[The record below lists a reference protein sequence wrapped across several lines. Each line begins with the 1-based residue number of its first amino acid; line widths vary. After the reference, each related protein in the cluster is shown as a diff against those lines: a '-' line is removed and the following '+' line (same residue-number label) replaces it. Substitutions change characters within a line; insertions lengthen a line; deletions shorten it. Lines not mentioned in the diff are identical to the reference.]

1 MANSSINLVNLD
13 FATLK
18 SSLRTYLSSQDQFK
32 DYNFDSSAMSMLLD
46 VLSYNTYKNAFYLNM
61 IGAESFLDSAQMKE
75 SVYSHAKELNYLPR
89 SYKSAVA
96 NVTISFTASGASQPY
111 IIRKGETFNTIVKQS
126 PYTFSVSSDQI
137 LTSPNSSF
145 TATFDVY
152 EGLYVK
158 DSYVMPADG
167 TATAFTIS
175 NDKVDTDSLSVLVYE
190 NNSTTPK
197 VFKKATTLLGL
208 TENSEVYFIQTA
220 FNGKYEVI
228 FGDDVLGRKPVSGS
242 TIILDYRVSAGS
254 EPNGAKTFV
263 ANFDP
268 TGSNE
273 LTSYVT
279 VKTNKYSNST
289 LGEYAV
295 NGLDSETIDSVRYY
309 APRHFQTQERAVTTN
324 DYETLLK
331 THYPEIGAI
340 SVYGGEEVNPP
351 RYGKVF
357 VAIDIKN
364 VDGLPDSKKQEYH
377 NFLKTRVPLSIDPI
391 FVEPQFTYIRI
402 DSKLKYNVNVTTRT
416 PQNIKAATV
425 LAVNEY
431 ADANLNDFKG
441 TLRYSKLTTAID
453 NVDSS
458 IISNQTDLS
467 AYKKLKPLT
476 NKPQNIDIQFNI
488 PLKKTYYLLDTI
500 VGNRSISQGD
510 VEISHSV
517 HSSVVT
523 YNGDKCEI
531 EDNGVG
537 TLRLVKITNNEHM
550 IIKNVGTVDYDTG
563 RVQLTNF
570 TIDSYDGNYFKIYVV
585 PAEKDISIKK
595 NEILSIESDEI
606 NLTVEAVRE

>member
-32 DYNFDSSAMSMLLD
+32 DYNFDSSAMSMLID

-61 IGAESFLDSAQMKE
+61 IGSEAFLDSAQMKE

-96 NVTISFTASGASQPY
+96 NITINFTASGVSQPY

-126 PYTFSVSSDQI
+126 PYTFSVASDQI
-137 LTSPNSSF
+137 LTSPNNSF
-145 TATFDVY
+145 SATFDIY

-158 DSYVMPADG
+158 DSYIMPADG
-167 TATAFTIS
+167 SSTSFIIS
-175 NDKVDTDSLSVLVYE
+175 NDKVDTDSLTVLVYE

-197 VFKKATTLLGL
+197 VFKRAITLLGL
-208 TENSEVYFIQTA
+208 TENSEVYFIQTS

-228 FGDDVLGRKPVSGS
+228 FGDDVLGRKPAAGS
-242 TIILDYRVSAGS
+242 TVILDYRVSSGS
-254 EPNGAKTFV
+254 EPNGAKTFI

-268 TGSNE
+268 TGTNE
-273 LTSYVT
+273 LTSYVS
-279 VKTNKYSNST
+279 VKTNKFST
-289 LGEYAV
+289 LTSGEYAV
-295 NGLDSETIDSVRYY
+295 NGSESESIDSVRYY

-331 THYPEIGAI
+331 AQYPEIGAI

-357 VAIDIKN
+357 VAVDIKN
-364 VDGLPDSKKQEYH
+364 VDGLPESKKQEYY

-391 FVEPQFTYIRI
+391 FVEPQFTYVRI

-416 PQNIKAATV
+416 PQNIKAATI
-425 LAVNEY
+425 LAINEY

-453 NVDSS
+453 NVDPS
-458 IISNQTDLS
+458 IISNQTDLMV
-467 AYKKLKPLT
+467 YKKIKPVLGR
-476 NKPQNIDIQFNI
+476 PQNIDLQFNI
-488 PLKKTYYLLDTI
+488 PLRKTYYLLDTI
-500 VGNRSISQGD
+500 VGNRTIAQGD
-510 VEISHSV
+510 VEIAHTV

-523 YNGDKCEI
+523 VNGDKCEI
-531 EDNGVG
+531 EDNGAGV
-537 TLRLVKITNNEHM
+537 LRLVKITNNQHL
-550 IIKNVGTVDYDTG
+550 IIREVGTVDYDTG
-563 RVQLTNF
+563 RVQLINF
-570 TIDSYDGNYFKIYVV
+570 NIDSFDGNYLKIYIV

-606 NLTVEAVRE
+606 DLTVEAVRE